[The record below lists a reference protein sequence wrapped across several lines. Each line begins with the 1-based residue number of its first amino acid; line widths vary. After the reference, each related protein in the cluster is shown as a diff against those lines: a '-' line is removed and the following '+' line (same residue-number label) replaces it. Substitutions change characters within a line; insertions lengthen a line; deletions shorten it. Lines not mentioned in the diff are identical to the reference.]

1 MTKSYNENIIPY
13 DKDIICACA
22 TAVGNSAIGII
33 RCSGKDSQELLKK
46 IFKPHNREKID
57 RFKSHHAYYGKLYD
71 NDILIDDVLILTF
84 SDGKSFTGEES
95 FEINCHGS
103 MVVISLILRLLCKN
117 GARTAE
123 PGEFSKRAFLNNKL
137 DLSSAEAVM
146 DIVNA
151 STDKAAHI
159 AAQQLTGRVKREID
173 LLKDKTSDVLSAIEV
188 YIDYPEEDLTPD
200 INKWISQIHIILD
213 ENKQLTAG
221 FARGKYFRTG
231 IRMALLGR
239 TNVGKS
245 TLFNYILND
254 DKAIVSDIHGT
265 TRDYLDATV
274 TICGYGVKIFDT
286 AGLRQTD
293 DPIEKEGTRRSVEIS
308 ESADIIVYLLSAD
321 DGITNIDKENLERY
335 KKNKLLCILNKSDL
349 LEARELDTL
358 KNDLQ
363 KELGSKSNIKIIH
376 MSALHRKGLE
386 EFNNSFKKLLI
397 SSDIADSTDP
407 TITNERHAILLEQA
421 ESALASAIMRLREE
435 SLDLAAFDIRSALN
449 YYGEI
454 TGEVT
459 PDDILNKIFSTFC
472 VGK

>member
-1 MTKSYNENIIPY
+1 MTKPY
-13 DKDIICACA
+13 DEDIICACA
-22 TAVGNSAIGII
+22 TATGNSAIGII
-33 RCSGKDSQELLKK
+33 RCSGKNSQELLKK
-46 IFKPHNREKID
+46 IFKPHNGKKIEI
-57 RFKSHHAYYGKLYD
+57 FKSHHAYYGKLYD
-71 NDILIDDVLILTF
+71 NEVLIDDVLILTF

-117 GARTAE
+117 GARIAE

-151 STDKAAHI
+151 STTQAAHI
-159 AAQQLTGRVKREID
+159 AVQQLTGRVKREID

-200 INKWISQIHIILD
+200 INKWTIQLNTILD
-213 ENKQLTAG
+213 ENKQLIAG

-231 IRMALLGR
+231 IRMALLGQ

-245 TLFNYILND
+245 TLFNYILNE

-265 TRDYLDATV
+265 TRDYLDANV
-274 TICGYGVKIFDT
+274 TICGYGVRIFDT

-293 DPIEKEGTRRSVEIS
+293 DPIEKEGTRRSIEIS
-308 ESADIIVYLLSAD
+308 ESVDIVVYLLSANN
-321 DGITNIDKENLERY
+321 GITNIDKENLEKYR
-335 KKNKLLCILNKSDL
+335 KNKLICIINKSDL
-349 LEARELDTL
+349 LKEQELNILTANL
-358 KNDLQ
+358 K
-363 KELGSKSNIKIIH
+363 KELGDKSNIKIIH

-386 EFNNSFKKLLI
+386 NFNNSFKELLI
-397 SSDIADSTDP
+397 SSDSTDSTDP
-407 TITNERHAILLEQA
+407 IITNERHAILLEQA
-421 ESALASAIMRLREE
+421 EISLTSAIMRLQED
-435 SLDLAAFDIRSALN
+435 SLDLAAFEIRSALN